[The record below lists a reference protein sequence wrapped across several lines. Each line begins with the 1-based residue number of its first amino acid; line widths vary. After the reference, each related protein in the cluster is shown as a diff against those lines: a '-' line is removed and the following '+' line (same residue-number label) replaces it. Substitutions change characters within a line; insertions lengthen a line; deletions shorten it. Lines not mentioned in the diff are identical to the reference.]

1 MNILER
7 FSKHLTAIEYP
18 KDKTSWNIA
27 GILKDRNAF
36 YKFDVRDMF
45 ELPDGTPAQKGS
57 LDSKADKMVL
67 EMEDKWVILDLEEL
81 HQYIKKN
88 KLTKIYLHSLLKELD
103 WNIILE
109 KSKCK

>member
-1 MNILER
+1 MKN
-7 FSKHLTAIEYP
+7 FYSKLKNYKVANL
-18 KDKTSWNIA
+18 KQRKTELWDVE
-27 GILKDRNAF
+27 GILHNQKF
-36 YKFDVRDMF
+36 KFDTR
-45 ELPDGTPAQKGS
+45 PIKNNIKIGS
-57 LDSKADKMVL
+57 FKTKADKMVL

-88 KLTKIYLHSLLKELD
+88 KLTKVYLHSLLKELD